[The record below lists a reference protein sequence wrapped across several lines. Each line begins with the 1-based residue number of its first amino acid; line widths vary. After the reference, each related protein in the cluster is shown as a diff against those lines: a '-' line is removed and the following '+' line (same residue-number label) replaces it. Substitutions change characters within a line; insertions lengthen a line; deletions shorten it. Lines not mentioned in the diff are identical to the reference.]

1 MAGKFSINNM
11 DKVMEAVMATADI
24 KNNELTGKFY
34 DIDGKVVEDSKFE
47 MHEPS
52 LAEISD
58 IVNSVVADCFPIA
71 HRDEDGTGGVEM
83 YAPEFKKFLIK
94 YYIVE
99 KLTNISIPKDIS
111 KAYKSVQFVFQ
122 FSNIDDVYEG
132 CIGTIETAINERI
145 AHKLQ
150 LMAVCREEMI
160 DSLMHQV
167 AQLTGEVEELA
178 GYVSEFAD
186 RLDKSLGG
194 ESINSAI
201 GKLDKIVQKANIK
214 MNTKD

>member
-11 DKVMEAVMATADI
+11 DKVMEAVMAAADT
-24 KNNELTGKFY
+24 KDNELIGKFY
-34 DIDGKVVEDSKFE
+34 DINGKVVEGSQFE

-58 IVNSVVADCFPIA
+58 IVNSVVTDCFPIA

-99 KLTNISIPKDIS
+99 KLTNISMPKDIA
-111 KAYKSVQFVFQ
+111 KAYKSVQFVFR

-132 CIGTIETAINERI
+132 CIDTIEAAVNERI

-150 LMAVCREEMI
+150 LIAVCREEMV
-160 DSLMHQV
+160 DSLMQQV

-178 GYVSEFAD
+178 GYVAEFAD
-186 RLDKSLGG
+186 KLDKSLGG
-194 ESINSAI
+194 ESIDSAI
-201 GKLDKIVQKANIK
+201 DKLDKITQRANIK
-214 MNTKD
+214 MNAKD